1 MLDANFV
8 NATELCIKNN
18 KQSYEFFRLN
28 DTKKLL
34 KELSS
39 KLAVPENKL
48 CIRKRGKGGSTYI
61 HLDILPELERWLR
74 KDSYGTYPE
83 KSCKE
88 EFVKTLPKNYK
99 TEVACAAGLVD
110 VVTPKEVIEIKAMR
124 SWKAAIGQI
133 LVYRLYFPTK
143 SPRIHLFGD
152 DRNTDV
158 KVIKEVCQT
167 LGVKVTFH

>member
-8 NATELCIKNN
+8 NATELCTKHN
-18 KQSYEFFRLN
+18 KICCEFLRLG

-34 KELSS
+34 IELSS
-39 KLAVPENKL
+39 KLGVPKNTL
-48 CIRKRGKGGSTYI
+48 FVTKRGKGGATHI
-61 HLDILPELERWLR
+61 HLELLPELQKWLKR
-74 KDSYGTYPE
+74 DVYNTYPE
-83 KSCKE
+83 KNVKI

-99 TEVACAAGLVD
+99 TEVACAAGFVD

-152 DRNTDV
+152 DRNTDIN
-158 KVIKEVCQT
+158 VIKEVCKS
-167 LGVKVTFH
+167 LGVRVTFH